1 MGATVHVEAML
12 IAGYD
17 ALRYPTRQRCWV
29 TWGERRAQ
37 NAVVTAWPPSG
48 RPDTM

>member
-17 ALRYPTRQRCWV
+17 ALRYPTRQRLL
-29 TWGERRAQ
+29 GHM
-37 NAVVTAWPPSG
+37 G
-48 RPDTM
+48 